1 MTTTSAFT
9 PFSSAAYRSEHP
21 YCPGG
26 GSGGGTRTSSRRWA
40 NSFSRDELER
50 LTVPELKSQLRSLDL
65 KVGGRKAE
73 LVDRLILASG
83 STMATSATSSKR
95 STKSVTPR
103 DETDDLVYDS
113 VPNDA
118 VVILACKS

>member
-26 GSGGGTRTSSRRWA
+26 DGTRTSSRRWA
-40 NSFSRDELER
+40 SSFSRDELER